1 MVWSKI
7 SKKAQSWTVI
17 TAYHKASKMVEIG
30 YNDGM
35 DLGIKDG
42 LELSSDDGKDLGM
55 AVSIELASNHDMEK
69 ASKI

>member
-1 MVWSKI
+1 
-7 SKKAQSWTVI
+7 
-17 TAYHKASKMVEIG
+17 MVEIG